1 MDYAEIA
8 AAAKQYEQPMVDFL
22 RELVAIE
29 GYSGTEK
36 NVIERIRREVERL
49 GVADKIT
56 VDGFGN
62 LLVQIGNG
70 PRLIAI
76 DAHVDTV
83 GVGNPDEWKHDPF
96 KGKIEDGKVWGRGAG
111 DQRGAVPAM
120 VYGAK
125 IIRDLGLTS
134 DEWTLLLTF
143 TTMEEDCDGLCWQY
157 IVKEDKIRPECVIVT
172 DSTNCKVLRGQRGRM
187 EIGVTTLGRSCHGSM
202 PEKGDNAVYKIAKV
216 INEIEKLHKR
226 LRKNKFLG
234 NGTITVS
241 YVDCK
246 TPSRCAVPGQ
256 AFIQLDRRLT
266 TGDTADSALKEVRDA
281 VKRAG
286 VEAKVE
292 LLKYAEKAYTG
303 LVYETDKY
311 FPTWVEEEDAPQVRA
326 AVEAHKALFNKKPIV
341 DRWTFSTNGVSIAGM
356 FGIPCVGFGP
366 APEDVAHTVNDSVP
380 IEHLVRCAAMYAAFP
395 NTYCSLPAA
404 TRDTEQKP
412 RRREAAKKMRK
423 PKRRALAAAR

>member
-1 MDYAEIA
+1 
-8 AAAKQYEQPMVDFL
+8 
-22 RELVAIE
+22 VAIKAL
-29 GYSGTEK
+29 SGGEK
-36 NVIERIRREVERL
+36 PVIERIKQEVKKL
-49 GVADKIT
+49 GSADKMWT
-56 VDGFGN
+56 DGLGN
-62 LLVQIGNG
+62 LLVQVGKG
-70 PRLIAI
+70 PRLIGI

-83 GVGNPDEWKHDPF
+83 DVGNPKEWKIDPF
-96 KGKIEDGKVWGRGAG
+96 KGKEANGIIYGRGAG

-120 VYGAK
+120 VYATK
-125 IIRDLGLTS
+125 IIKDLNLKS

-143 TTMEEDCDGLCWQY
+143 TVMEEDCDGLCWQY
-157 IVKEDKIRPECVIVT
+157 IVKEDKIRPECVVVT

-216 INEIEKLHKR
+216 VNEIEKLHKR
-226 LRKNKFLG
+226 LKKDKFLG

-241 YVDCK
+241 YIDCQ
-246 TPSRCAVPGQ
+246 TPSRCAVPGA

-266 TGDTADSALKEVRDA
+266 TGETADLALAQVRDA

-292 LLKYAEKAYTG
+292 LLKYEAKAYTG
-303 LVYETDKY
+303 TIYPTDKY
-311 FPTWVEEEDAPQVRA
+311 FPTWVESEDAPQVRA
-326 AVEAHKALFNKKPIV
+326 AVAAHKALFGKPPVV

-380 IEHLVRCAAMYAAFP
+380 IEHLTRCAAMYAAFP
-395 NTYCSLPAA
+395 DTYCGINGKRKGKRQGRQGAPG
-404 TRDTEQKP
+404 
-412 RRREAAKKMRK
+412 KKR
-423 PKRRALAAAR
+423 